1 MHTVY
6 VSSVW
11 NTYRKCHILILDRQ
25 VRCAKKLQAKLTGS
39 GETSTQQQEQW
50 QREADI
56 LARAIASSIPFHL
69 TRLNE
74 LESADNPLDME
85 AKLEEVGRSAGGLL
99 LMHPMN
105 VVAKMSIV
113 SPELQNYARD
123 IMSWIAQE
131 MGIGEASVLS
141 DVSEYLDVRVLHQT
155 QS

>member
-1 MHTVY
+1 
-6 VSSVW
+6 
-11 NTYRKCHILILDRQ
+11 
-25 VRCAKKLQAKLTGS
+25 
-39 GETSTQQQEQW
+39 
-50 QREADI
+50 
-56 LARAIASSIPFHL
+56 
-69 TRLNE
+69 
-74 LESADNPLDME
+74 ME